1 MTPIPPVLTAIG
13 LHYVGSVRFS
23 SDHTSLCPQG
33 RRLRPDQARILSPT
47 TRGGSGFAFLSW
59 YLLFCRFF
67 LTEARMM
74 LEVGITWGLSNS
86 DFTGITVLVLLES
99 NFSFGDANS
108 SGLFLCS
115 KIAIQGHDSS

>member
-1 MTPIPPVLTAIG
+1 M
-13 LHYVGSVRFS
+13 
-23 SDHTSLCPQG
+23 
-33 RRLRPDQARILSPT
+33 ARILSPT
-47 TRGGSGFAFLSW
+47 TREGSGFAFLSW
-59 YLLFCRFF
+59 YLLFCCFF

-86 DFTGITVLVLLES
+86 DFTGVTVFVLLES

-108 SGLFLCS
+108 SGVFLCS